1 MVPGQSFEYTP
12 DISTLLH
19 GNDSKLILLIDPDK
33 ECFGCVVE
41 DTTTLWPVTLHTS
54 YLQVWISR
62 HEEEVIIDQLL
73 SDLLVHASQWV
84 VVSGKITS
92 ELSESSL
99 HEVFNSNTL
108 VLGDSGGETESLD
121 RSSNTN
127 SSIKNK

>member
-19 GNDSKLILLIDPDK
+19 GNDSKLILFIDPDK

-41 DTTTLWPVTLHTS
+41 DTTALWPVTLHTS

-84 VVSGKITS
+84 VFTSKITLNDTT
-92 ELSESSL
+92 LSIL
-99 HEVFNSNTL
+99 ILKLIIIIDFLSN
-108 VLGDSGGETESLD
+108 
-121 RSSNTN
+121 
-127 SSIKNK
+127 KMF